1 MGAGP
6 AASRPVSTVSRA
18 PRGGSTLHAVAAGNH
33 TAQPEPALGK
43 LSFGALSV
51 FDTAAILAGEC
62 HNATRAIGR
71 SVGIATLLIAAM
83 FVLGTGSV
91 VAPVPSTNIAA
102 MSSVAMPTD

>member
-18 PRGGSTLHAVAAGNH
+18 PRGVSTLHAVAAGNHTAQPEPALGKLSFGALSVFRSAASRPVSTVSRAPRGVSTLHAVAAGNH

-51 FDTAAILAGEC
+51 FDTE
-62 HNATRAIGR
+62 
-71 SVGIATLLIAAM
+71 
-83 FVLGTGSV
+83 
-91 VAPVPSTNIAA
+91 
-102 MSSVAMPTD
+102 